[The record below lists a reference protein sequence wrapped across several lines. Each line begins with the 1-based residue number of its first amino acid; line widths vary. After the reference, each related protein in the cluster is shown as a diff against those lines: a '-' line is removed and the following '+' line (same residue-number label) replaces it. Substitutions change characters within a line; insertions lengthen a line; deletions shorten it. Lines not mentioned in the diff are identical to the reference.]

1 MNEHATTPATDPTGT
16 ANDRLKR
23 AFSSFF
29 WGGMILATAAHFGM
43 LNFWPELQA
52 EDVSFA
58 VDEIEVIDVPDEI
71 EIPPPP
77 QAIRRPA
84 VPVVSA
90 TIQNEEIT
98 IDLTTFEANPAEELP
113 PPPELEEEPDSPSGF
128 SVFTVHPRTLNEA
141 EVMREISNRY
151 PPLLRDAGIGGTVR
165 VRFQIDE
172 EGKVIGSLVAESSG
186 HTALDEAALLVA
198 PVFRFSP
205 ALNRDRAVR
214 VQVELPITFQI
225 R

>member
-1 MNEHATTPATDPTGT
+1 MNEHENSPATPPTDT
-16 ANDRLKR
+16 ANDHLKKT
-23 AFSSFF
+23 FSSFF
-29 WGGMILATAAHFGM
+29 WAGMILATGAHFGIF
-43 LNFWPELQA
+43 NFWPELQA
-52 EDVSFA
+52 EDVSFTA
-58 VDEIEVIDVPDEI
+58 DEIEVIDVPDEI

-84 VPVVSA
+84 VPVVST
-90 TIQNEEIT
+90 TIQNEELT

-113 PPPELEEEPDSPSGF
+113 PPPELVEEDAPTGGF
-128 SVFTVHPRTLNEA
+128 SVFTVSPRTLNVA
-141 EVMREISNRY
+141 EVRREIEARY

-172 EGKVIGSLVAESSG
+172 EGKVIGSMVAESSG

-205 ALNRDRAVR
+205 ALNRDKAVR
-214 VQVELPITFQI
+214 VQVEFPVTFQI